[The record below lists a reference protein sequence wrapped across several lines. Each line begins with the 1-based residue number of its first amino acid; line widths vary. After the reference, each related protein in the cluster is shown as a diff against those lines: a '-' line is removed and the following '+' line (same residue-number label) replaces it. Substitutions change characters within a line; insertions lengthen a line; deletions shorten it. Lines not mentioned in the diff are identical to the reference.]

1 MRSAL
6 LLTLYLVSHNL
17 LSQCVSFNPYFMGL
31 PAFQADLVDEEEKT
45 LPIVFHVMHLG
56 EPVGEGSNIT
66 AERIEETLAE
76 VNAQFRKEPGG
87 SGDGEGVDTKIDF
100 CLAQRG
106 PDGSPSNGITRH
118 DLSGI
123 PAFVNNGIAITNTSG
138 GAGDLEVK
146 SIACWDVAEYV
157 NVYVVPEIEGN
168 NGGGGIQGYAYT
180 GPTGNC
186 LDGVVI
192 LANRVQVTPF
202 TQGKTLTHELGHYL
216 SLQHTFFNTF
226 SCGAETNCETQGDM
240 VCDTPPTT
248 PNQSCVSPA
257 CEGAM
262 VTNYMDYTSDACR
275 DAFTEGQAERMHGLL
290 EGPRS
295 SLLDSPGCL
304 PPVDY
309 DIALNGLEYEET
321 FCQQTQNLTAYVDV
335 LGNLPLGTASVVLE
349 SDGTTYSEDVYDL
362 LPGESYTV
370 TFENVPLDGDFL
382 VSLVSPLDEYP
393 ANDTLSGF
401 VSYEPGALF
410 AMDLTTGFFASETS
424 WVLEGPDGVVLS
436 GDGYPSGIVAY
447 NYDACLF
454 PGCYTLTF
462 YDDGGDG
469 MPYGG
474 ELSVTVDGVLVET
487 DISGDWASRAFEF
500 CVNVSECPY
509 DFDGN
514 GQVGNGDLLLFLTQY
529 GCTSF
534 CEYDLDG
541 DGAVDVNDL
550 LVFLGV
556 WGSECTPEPF
566 NLPTRTLPAEIQV
579 YDLSG
584 RRVYRPLDDLPTGF
598 YIVAGPDGVQ
608 KLYKQ

>member
-31 PAFQADLVDEEEKT
+31 PAFQVDLVDEEEKT

-56 EPVGEGSNIT
+56 EPVGQGSNIT
-66 AERIEETLAE
+66 AERIQETLAE

-87 SGDGEGVDTKIDF
+87 SGDGEGVDTKIEF

-123 PAFVNNGIAITNTSG
+123 PEFVADGIAISSTSA
-138 GAGDLEVK
+138 GAPDLEIK
-146 SIACWDVAEYV
+146 NIACWDVAKYV
-157 NVYVVPEIEGN
+157 NVYVVGEIAGN

-202 TQGKTLTHELGHYL
+202 TQGKVLTHELGHYL

-226 SCGAETNCETQGDM
+226 SCSQETNCETQGDM

-248 PNQSCVSPA
+248 TNNFCSFPDCPDA
-257 CEGAM
+257 ITE
-262 VTNYMDYTSDACR
+262 NYMDYTGESCR
-275 DAFTEGQAERMHGLL
+275 NMFTQGQAERMHALL
-290 EGPRS
+290 QGPRS
-295 SLLDSPGCL
+295 SLLSSPGCL
-304 PPVDY
+304 PAVDY

-335 LGNLPLGTASVVLE
+335 LGNLPLATASVVLE
-349 SDGTTYSEDVYDL
+349 SDGTTYTEDVYDL
-362 LPGESYTV
+362 EPGTSYTV
-370 TFENVPLDGDFL
+370 TFENVPLDGAFL

-393 ANDTLSGF
+393 TNDTLSGF

-410 AMDLTTGFFASETS
+410 EMNLTTDFFATETS
-424 WVLEGPDGVVLS
+424 WILEGAEGVVLAEDDYS
-436 GDGYPSGIVAY
+436 AGVVEYQYGT
-447 NYDACLF
+447 CLL
-454 PGCYTLTF
+454 PGCYTLTL

-474 ELSVTVDGVLVET
+474 ALSVTVDGIAVET
-487 DISGDWASRAFEF
+487 DISGDWGSRVFEF

-514 GQVGNGDLLLFLTQY
+514 GLVGNGDLLLFLTEY
-529 GCTSF
+529 SCTSF

-556 WGSECTPEPF
+556 WGTECTPEPF
-566 NLPTRTLPAEIQV
+566 NLPTRTLPAEIQI

-584 RRVYRPLDDLPTGF
+584 RRVCRPLDDLPTGF

-608 KLYKQ
+608 KLYKI

>member
-31 PAFQADLVDEEEKT
+31 PAFQVDLVDEEEKT

-56 EPVGEGSNIT
+56 EPVGQESNIT
-66 AERIEETLAE
+66 AERIQETLAE

-87 SGDGEGVDTKIDF
+87 SGDGEGVDTKIEF

-123 PAFVNNGIAITNTSG
+123 PEFVADGIAISSTSE
-138 GAGDLEVK
+138 GAPDLEIK
-146 SIACWDVAEYV
+146 NIACWDVAKYV
-157 NVYVVPEIEGN
+157 NVYVVGEIAGN

-202 TQGKTLTHELGHYL
+202 TQGKVLTHELGHYL

-226 SCGAETNCETQGDM
+226 SCSQETNCETQGDM

-248 PNQSCVSPA
+248 TNNFCSFPDCPDA
-257 CEGAM
+257 ITE
-262 VTNYMDYTSDACR
+262 NYMDYTGESCR
-275 DAFTEGQAERMHGLL
+275 NMFTQGQAERMHALL
-290 EGPRS
+290 QGPRS
-295 SLLDSPGCL
+295 SLLSSPGCL
-304 PPVDY
+304 PAVDY

-335 LGNLPLGTASVVLE
+335 LGNLPLATASVVLE
-349 SDGTTYSEDVYDL
+349 SDGTTYTEDVYDL
-362 LPGESYTV
+362 EPGTSYTV
-370 TFENVPLDGDFL
+370 TFENVPLDGAFL

-410 AMDLTTGFFASETS
+410 EMNLTTDFFATETS
-424 WVLEGPDGVVLS
+424 WILEGAEGVVLAEDDYLA
-436 GDGYPSGIVAY
+436 GVVEYQYGT
-447 NYDACLF
+447 CLL
-454 PGCYTLTF
+454 PGCYTLTL
-462 YDDGGDG
+462 YDGGGDG

-474 ELSVTVDGVLVET
+474 ALSVTVDGIAVET
-487 DISGDWASRAFEF
+487 DISGDWGSRVFEF

-514 GQVGNGDLLLFLTQY
+514 GLVGNGDLLLFLTEY
-529 GCTSF
+529 SCTSF

-550 LVFLGV
+550 LVFLSV
-556 WGSECTPEPF
+556 WGTECTPEPF
-566 NLPTRTLPAEIQV
+566 NLPTRTLPAEIQI

-584 RRVYRPLDDLPTGF
+584 RRVCRPLDDLPTGF

-608 KLYKQ
+608 KLYKI

>member
-31 PAFQADLVDEEEKT
+31 PAFQVDLVDEEEKT

-56 EPVGEGSNIT
+56 EPVGQGSNIT
-66 AERIEETLAE
+66 AERIQETLAE

-87 SGDGEGVDTKIDF
+87 SGDGEGVDTKIEF

-123 PAFVNNGIAITNTSG
+123 PEFVADGIAISSTSA
-138 GAGDLEVK
+138 GAPDLEIK
-146 SIACWDVAEYV
+146 NIACWDVAKYV
-157 NVYVVPEIEGN
+157 NVYVVGEIAGN

-202 TQGKTLTHELGHYL
+202 TQGKVLTHELGHYL

-226 SCGAETNCETQGDM
+226 SCSQETNCETQGDM

-248 PNQSCVSPA
+248 TNNFCSFPDCPDA
-257 CEGAM
+257 ITE
-262 VTNYMDYTSDACR
+262 NYMDYTGESCR
-275 DAFTEGQAERMHGLL
+275 NMFTQGQAERMHALL
-290 EGPRS
+290 QGPRS
-295 SLLDSPGCL
+295 SLLSSPGCL
-304 PPVDY
+304 PAVDY

-335 LGNLPLGTASVVLE
+335 LGNLPLATASVVLE
-349 SDGTTYSEDVYDL
+349 SDGTTYTEDVYDL
-362 LPGESYTV
+362 EPGTSYTV
-370 TFENVPLDGDFL
+370 TFENVPLDGAFL

-393 ANDTLSGF
+393 TNDTLSGF

-410 AMDLTTGFFASETS
+410 EMNLTTDFFATETS
-424 WVLEGPDGVVLS
+424 WILEGAEGVVLAEDDYS
-436 GDGYPSGIVAY
+436 AGVVEYQYGT
-447 NYDACLF
+447 CLL
-454 PGCYTLTF
+454 PGCYTLTL
-462 YDDGGDG
+462 YDGGGDG

-474 ELSVTVDGVLVET
+474 ALSVTVDGIAVET
-487 DISGDWASRAFEF
+487 DISGDWGSRVFEF

-514 GQVGNGDLLLFLTQY
+514 GLVGNGDLLLFLTEY
-529 GCTSF
+529 SCTSF

-556 WGSECTPEPF
+556 WGTECTPEPF
-566 NLPTRTLPAEIQV
+566 NLPTRTLPAEIQI

-584 RRVYRPLDDLPTGF
+584 RRVCRPLDDLPTGF

-608 KLYKQ
+608 KLYKI